1 MCFPVVGAGST
12 SAARMGNPEE
22 GVEFLSLVA
31 PASGE
36 LQADI
41 YVQGS
46 TQRVLNVTLNG
57 MAVGSIVCTERD
69 FSYSFRLH
77 SDCPGRVAITALDAQ
92 GLTLY
97 ATIILTPY
105 RV

>member
-1 MCFPVVGAGST
+1 MPGMTMSVSKTAGKPPLRT
-12 SAARMGNPEE
+12 QAKA
-22 GVEFLSLVA
+22 
-31 PASGE
+31 ASGE

-77 SDCPGRVAITALDAQ
+77 SDCPGRVAITAVDAP

-105 RV
+105 RVA